1 MSIVNENT
9 KEAVE
14 QNQTVE
20 TQTTQSPKLYSRL
33 YSDLDN
39 LSKNLSTLQLIPSLS
54 YFVNKNQSDS
64 AKSQ

>member
-39 LSKNLSTLQLIPSLS
+39 FRQKGTFKN
-54 YFVNKNQSDS
+54 V
-64 AKSQ
+64 